1 MKVLYLDATKLI
13 RYRAPGTNGGA
24 HSDIFR
30 LPTGRLI
37 WSLISQD
44 QPAVRRPDA
53 AR

>member
-1 MKVLYLDATKLI
+1 MKVLYLDATDLI

-37 WSLISQD
+37 WNLISKD
-44 QPAVRRPDA
+44 RSATGEPEPGR
-53 AR
+53 